1 MDVVQHLLGI
11 VTTTT
16 GSYQELQDKE
26 TRLSS
31 DLALAQAQL
40 FPLRK
45 DNSRLT
51 RENHQLHV
59 DNIRQTDASSNM
71 FAEQNVNI
79 RKLQDDLAEMNLVV
93 KMKTEECNRME
104 VEKER
109 LREAYEELADPSMKA
124 SKGAKRMLKMTSA
137 LPPKGKVG
145 GRPRSGSDTS
155 NSFVAGSNG
164 DEAVIIDSLRRQL
177 DEAHAAIKSAAD
189 DNARLQAAVNAREME
204 LARSTRASDLEDA
217 GTTKAEQLANA
228 DASNKR
234 IIDQLNGQVD
244 FLNEQLALREAQL
257 VESASKIIRA
267 DEISLEFTAKSNM
280 CETLQAEVA
289 ELNAALRASDLKVV
303 ELTEALEPGGNV
315 SVDELFDSN
324 ASRSKEAIMSLLQGG
339 DASTASSAN
348 SGSRGSS
355 VAMPEQTRSS
365 RGASRKAPAAAADA
379 SSSSF
384 SYSADDTAAMAAM
397 LAKEEAKIIAEQRR
411 ITSAPRSGR
420 SSGVPDTV
428 LTKREHDSIVSQLLA
443 EKAGLVED
451 CKALNERLESSHKGD
466 SIVMQRMK
474 TGEERVAALQEELD
488 EAESALAAMG
498 RQVKSKDEYLAIRE
512 AECLELQ
519 RKLSEVSAKL
529 GSSTHNSSEMEWK
542 ANNTQAILDET
553 IRERDSAQSLA
564 ERLRSEIS
572 TLRRERIDVISAR
585 DEANDRLRITERDLS
600 NASAAA
606 DKANRELLSVKSEMV
621 QGESTVDQLTS
632 DANSY
637 KRKLE
642 HAERMLS
649 ATQANLNS
657 NKAELTEALNSL
669 AMYQMSASPGNVADT
684 LRADCKALQQ
694 KVALL
699 EEEKDALQVDT
710 LRTKE
715 KLSSLES
722 MRSVDEQKAQ
732 QSTEDRAALMCDI
745 DSKNDMIL
753 GLQKTHQRLEL
764 EVDRLQTKL
773 R

>member
-93 KMKTEECNRME
+93 KMKAEECNRME

-137 LPPKGKVG
+137 LPPKGKVS
-145 GRPRSGSDTS
+145 GRPRSGSDAS
-155 NSFVAGSNG
+155 SSFVAGSNA

-348 SGSRGSS
+348 SGSRGSF

-365 RGASRKAPAAAADA
+365 RGASRKASAAAADA
-379 SSSSF
+379 SSSF

-488 EAESALAAMG
+488 EAESALVAIG

-529 GSSTHNSSEMEWK
+529 GSSSHNSSEMEWK

-553 IRERDSAQSLA
+553 IRERDTAQSLA

-632 DANSY
+632 DASSY

-715 KLSSLES
+715 KLSSLVS
-722 MRSVDEQKAQ
+722 MRSVDEQVAH